1 MQPIFYFGRTPF
13 FTQVFFCFFKKF
25 FFVGEMPMKPMPIR
39 FTAEQD
45 ARLSAL
51 AASGDFT
58 KQELVRLAVKKLF
71 ERLDAGEEV
80 VVQKVLRAA
89 GAGAGARS
97 GARVAEA
104 DRDGKLGTG

>member
-1 MQPIFYFGRTPF
+1 MQPAFHFGRTTF
-13 FTQVFFCFFKKF
+13 SIQVVFAFFKKF

-39 FTAEQD
+39 FTTEQD

-58 KQELVRLAVKKLF
+58 KQELVRLAVEKLF

-89 GAGAGARS
+89 GAGAGACS
-97 GARVAEA
+97 DAQVARA
-104 DRDGKLGTG
+104 GKRRLQG

>member
-1 MQPIFYFGRTPF
+1 MLS
-13 FTQVFFCFFKKF
+13 
-25 FFVGEMPMKPMPIR
+25 KPLPIR
-39 FTAEQD
+39 LTVDQD

-58 KQELVRLAVKKLF
+58 KQELVRLAVEKLF

-89 GAGAGARS
+89 CGARAGTPARPAAGKATAAGKMAAS
-97 GARVAEA
+97 G
-104 DRDGKLGTG
+104 K